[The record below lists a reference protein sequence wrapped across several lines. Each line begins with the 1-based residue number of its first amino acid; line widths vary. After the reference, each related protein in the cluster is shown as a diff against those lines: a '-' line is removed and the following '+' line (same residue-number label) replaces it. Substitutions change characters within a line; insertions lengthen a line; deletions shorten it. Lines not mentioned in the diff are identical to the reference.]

1 MASQIV
7 KVLDEQYDIKA
18 YTSKFSSP
26 LNGRIAVEDTASSPV
41 AIEQEKAEGRIV
53 GDALHTVLDKG
64 SKSAGSFLS
73 GGYEQSG
80 YGVAAGAVNDGSHA
94 IGREGDQGYYVDTT
108 NIPDGQGGFKPGK
121 QVVIDTVN
129 DMKTFFARRSQ
140 RNNKPIRVVIKT
152 GIGGQHTPFQGIA
165 SAFEKLDSGRNRIIG
180 EYELG
185 KDYQAY
191 LEKLVSE
198 MGIGWDQIAVIPS
211 SKSGSTDETMMV
223 FVDIMKI
230 LLQKIAATYTVQ
242 GAKINGEKFAEAFL
256 DYLHTINFKDGKE
269 LPGGDL
275 FKDFNLDDLVRRI
288 NQDAGDNLVTSEN
301 VRQILGKV
309 LGNMFLRQPIVPKIA
324 VYRLLSVIP
333 G

>member
-1 MASQIV
+1 MRRVEGPYNRFYLVYDLEAIRGILGKEAMPMTVTYNKKIGAFSPEIPVGDITFMDGVKAIIAQRKNDFLIEKGMISPDNNYVSGQGVLIHDYKEPTNLLMASQIV

-152 GIGGQHTPFQGIA
+152 GIGGQHTPFQ
-165 SAFEKLDSGRNRIIG
+165 
-180 EYELG
+180 
-185 KDYQAY
+185 
-191 LEKLVSE
+191 
-198 MGIGWDQIAVIPS
+198 
-211 SKSGSTDETMMV
+211 
-223 FVDIMKI
+223 
-230 LLQKIAATYTVQ
+230 
-242 GAKINGEKFAEAFL
+242 
-256 DYLHTINFKDGKE
+256 E
-269 LPGGDL
+269 LPAHL
-275 FKDFNLDDLVRRI
+275 KNSI
-288 NQDAGDNLVTSEN
+288 PEE
-301 VRQILGKV
+301 
-309 LGNMFLRQPIVPKIA
+309 IV
-324 VYRLLSVIP
+324 
-333 G
+333 